1 MTIGTN
7 NSLAAITIEL
17 VKDVQ
22 AGDRGSRRL
31 EESGHA
37 LMTVPK
43 E

>member
-22 AGDRGSRRL
+22 AVTADRAGWKSRDML
-31 EESGHA
+31 
-37 LMTVPK
+37 
-43 E
+43 